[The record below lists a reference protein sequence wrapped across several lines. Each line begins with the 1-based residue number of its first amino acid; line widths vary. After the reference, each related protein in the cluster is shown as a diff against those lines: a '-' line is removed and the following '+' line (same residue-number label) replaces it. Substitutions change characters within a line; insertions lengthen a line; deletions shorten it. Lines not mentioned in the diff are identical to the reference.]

1 MSNLKSNNML
11 AFIIAIFTRTAVVV
25 QLYVLELFFFII
37 HTSSGFDRI
46 ASLKPLSQ
54 LLNKE

>member
-1 MSNLKSNNML
+1 ML